1 MKTLNLKLLTER
13 KAKKMFVTFNEG
25 KNDWQAR
32 NRIYVF
38 LCIIHCHNGI
48 GYEDKFEEGNL
59 DSEIVAEMERKKS
72 L

>member
-1 MKTLNLKLLTER
+1 
-13 KAKKMFVTFNEG
+13 MFVTFNEG

-32 NRIYVF
+32 NKIYVF

-59 DSEIVAEMERKKS
+59 DSEIVAETERKKS